1 MVQREGISGT
11 CAACLFFEAEAE
23 AEDAREH
30 CWRFAR
36 FVDHVITDATRNCSY
51 WTSKMGDTS
60 PIFPGDASA
69 S

>member
-36 FVDHVITDATRNCSY
+36 FVDHVIADATRDCAY
-51 WTSKMGDTS
+51 WTPK
-60 PIFPGDASA
+60 A
-69 S
+69 